1 MADIK
6 RQYIFFSDRGFTWK
20 DVPIY
25 YWHAYNHINFLT
37 LLNRLSKFGTD
48 RILHTICKCEQQRDI
63 AMQFFGIIPT
73 SSNGEMVYIS
83 QHHINQYVWEIY
95 RGDST
100 GPLPYYQRR
109 PGSRYG
115 NVPVHRLQFVRNK
128 DQSSYT
134 FSCVC

>member
-83 QHHINQYVWEIY
+83 QHHIN
-95 RGDST
+95 
-100 GPLPYYQRR
+100 
-109 PGSRYG
+109 
-115 NVPVHRLQFVRNK
+115 
-128 DQSSYT
+128 
-134 FSCVC
+134 

>member
-6 RQYIFFSDRGFTWK
+6 RQYIFLFDHGFTWK

-25 YWHAYNHINFLT
+25 YINVLT

-48 RILHTICKCEQQRDI
+48 GILHIFCKCEQQRDI

-73 SSNGEMVYIS
+73 SSNGEMVFIYIS
-83 QHHINQYVWEIY
+83 HLHINQYVWEIY

-100 GPLPYYQRR
+100 EPLPYHHRL

-115 NVPVHRLQFVRNK
+115 NLPLLRLQFVRNK
-128 DQSSYT
+128 DQFRYT